1 MSIGKRSSRLFS
13 VLALVALVAV
23 LMTAPALAKNENV
36 KGKVVIYTSMY
47 EDIIEE
53 VDRIISKEF
62 PNLEVV
68 FFYGGT
74 GTLQAKI
81 AAELDTGKLGCDM
94 LMVAEPS
101 YS

>member
-62 PNLEVV
+62 PNLGSSSSMVEPAPCR
-68 FFYGGT
+68 
-74 GTLQAKI
+74 LRSQQSSIPANS
-81 AAELDTGKLGCDM
+81 AATC
-94 LMVAEPS
+94 
-101 YS
+101 